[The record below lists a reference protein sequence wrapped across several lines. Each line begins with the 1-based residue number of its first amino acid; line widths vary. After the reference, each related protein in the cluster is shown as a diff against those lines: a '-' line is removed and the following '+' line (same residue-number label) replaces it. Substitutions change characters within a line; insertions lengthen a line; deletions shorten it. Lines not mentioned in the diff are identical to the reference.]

1 MDIIIDVNSG
11 KFVRK
16 YSNVILELVG
26 CARNAVSLDLLA
38 YVEYMLLESYFHRQS
53 EQKYLASD
61 SGTTSQ
67 C

>member
-1 MDIIIDVNSG
+1 MDIIIDINSG

-38 YVEYMLLESYFHRQS
+38 YVEYMLLES
-53 EQKYLASD
+53 
-61 SGTTSQ
+61 
-67 C
+67 